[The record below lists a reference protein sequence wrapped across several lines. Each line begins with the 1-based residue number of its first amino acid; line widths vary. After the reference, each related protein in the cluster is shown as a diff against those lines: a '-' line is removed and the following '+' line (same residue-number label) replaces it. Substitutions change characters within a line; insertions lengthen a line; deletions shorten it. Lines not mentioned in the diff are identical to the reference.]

1 VQPARFAIDP
11 APRTGRRACAARRNP
26 PASLTAP
33 RNRAAARAPRF
44 IARTPSRLPPA
55 GALRADVAPRFA
67 RVACRAVS
75 RFRTPHPHARSSVL
89 LGPDAHVHVRVQ
101 FPAGPVRN
109 CVLEAFGQ
117 FAILIAVEVMPRAE
131 RRTGVAVPSRI
142 GISLSIH
149 VH

>member
-1 VQPARFAIDP
+1 VQPARFAIGP
-11 APRTGRRACAARRNP
+11 APRIGRRAGAARRNP
-26 PASLTAP
+26 PASLTAA
-33 RNRAAARAPRF
+33 RDRAAARAPRF
-44 IARTPSRLPPA
+44 TACGPFPFAPA

-67 RVACRAVS
+67 RVARRAVP

-89 LGPDAHVHVRVQ
+89 LAPGARVHVRVQ

-117 FAILIAVEVMPRAE
+117 FAILNAVEVMPRAE